1 MKPCDGG
8 RRSRQ
13 KGREIEARRSR
24 NRRPTTTD
32 VAPRTRNQW
41 LWACP
46 ANVPAA
52 EGSERIAP
60 PQRPSQGDSAIPQ
73 GSIASAP
80 SRQGRWRG
88 SAHVPMPPSR
98 RSGVRRTTPRRR
110 VAERVSRLT
119 LPNGASYHP
128 PDDERAAAL
137 QTRAQARLCA
147 FRGRM
152 STRGPA
158 ERIAHSP
165 DEADLSAQEAASR
178 EGARLPRPDED
189 DRRSSHHCRSAG
201 PRAKATDGLTNDR
214 GPHPPRLVM
223 LSRPQE
229 FAALQGAG
237 TVRSHPL
244 LTARFLRTDLETTRF
259 GLATGRRLGGAVVRN
274 RVRRRLREVLRAME
288 PSFQPGWDVL
298 IIARPAIVEADH
310 QVVVEALRRLLRRG
324 GVLGGQATA

>member
-1 MKPCDGG
+1 
-8 RRSRQ
+8 
-13 KGREIEARRSR
+13 
-24 NRRPTTTD
+24 
-32 VAPRTRNQW
+32 
-41 LWACP
+41 
-46 ANVPAA
+46 
-52 EGSERIAP
+52 
-60 PQRPSQGDSAIPQ
+60 
-73 GSIASAP
+73 
-80 SRQGRWRG
+80 
-88 SAHVPMPPSR
+88 
-98 RSGVRRTTPRRR
+98 
-110 VAERVSRLT
+110 LT
-119 LPNGASYHP
+119 LPNGAAYHP

-189 DRRSSHHCRSAG
+189 GRRPPHHCRSAG
-201 PRAKATDGLTNDR
+201 TRSKATDGLTSER
-214 GPHPPRLVM
+214 GSHPPRLVM

-259 GLATGRRLGGAVVRN
+259 GLATGRKLGGAVVRN
-274 RVRRRLREVLRAME
+274 RVRRRLREVLRAMA

-310 QVVVEALRRLLRRG
+310 QVLVETLRRLLRRG
-324 GVLGGQATA
+324 GVLGGQTTA